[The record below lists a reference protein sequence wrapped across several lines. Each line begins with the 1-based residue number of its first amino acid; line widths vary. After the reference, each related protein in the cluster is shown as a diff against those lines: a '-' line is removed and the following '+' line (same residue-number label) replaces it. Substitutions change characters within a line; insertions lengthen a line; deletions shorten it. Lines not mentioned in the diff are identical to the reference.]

1 MRFLLRGVWLVQSIR
16 PCNQK
21 LFTFIQAVIR
31 EKESPMRPT
40 TGALIGLLIGS
51 AVGWLGFGTATGA
64 IGLGSAVA
72 ASMFGLLSAFDGGKK
87 N

>member
-1 MRFLLRGVWLVQSIR
+1 
-16 PCNQK
+16 
-21 LFTFIQAVIR
+21 
-31 EKESPMRPT
+31 MRPT